1 MKLNQ
6 LLRTIDLSETTL
18 ILTTIDDAMEEHM
31 EYEKGKYD
39 EGIFWM
45 IRKCDVIRI
54 APKNNKLYIEVDT
67 KKQGL
72 PM

>member
-18 ILTTIDDAMEEHM
+18 ILTTIDDTMEEHM